1 MRYRIAISAAKA
13 MSKKRVDLEATEL
26 GRKLDKRMRINEDD
40 FDLDLS
46 KSVLESIL
54 SILFLFCFVFLL
66 IML

>member
-1 MRYRIAISAAKA
+1 

-66 IML
+66 IMLWI

>member
-54 SILFLFCFVFLL
+54 SILFCFVFLL

>member
-1 MRYRIAISAAKA
+1 

-54 SILFLFCFVFLL
+54 SILFCFVFLL